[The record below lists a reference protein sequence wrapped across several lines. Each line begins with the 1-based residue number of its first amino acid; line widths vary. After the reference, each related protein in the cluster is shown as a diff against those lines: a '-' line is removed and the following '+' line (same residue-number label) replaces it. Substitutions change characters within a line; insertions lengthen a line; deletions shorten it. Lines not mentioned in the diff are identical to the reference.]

1 MKKIILVILMLVS
14 FTILL
19 SGCFYP
25 ACCVRPIQYD
35 GAYKG
40 KVIDADTGDPIEGV
54 VILGTW
60 DTVFS
65 GVAGG
70 VSEYYDA
77 KETVTDRNGEFTLP
91 GVGLRLNII
100 NKLDSVYVLMFKTG
114 YEYVDGPWESLKAS
128 FYYKDKIK
136 WEGNKSTIPLR
147 RLTSEERRKHSSLPS
162 RPSAPT
168 KKMKLMT
175 KEIDRARREQ
185 GLEPLSEGG
194 ED

>member
-1 MKKIILVILMLVS
+1 MKKTILSTFILVS

-19 SGCFYP
+19 SGCF

-40 KVIDADTGDPIEGV
+40 KVIDADTGEPIEGV

-60 DTVFS
+60 DTVSS
-65 GVAGG
+65 GVGGG

-77 KETVTDRNGEFTLP
+77 KETVTDKNGEFTLP
-91 GVGLRLNII
+91 GVGLRINII
-100 NKLDSVYVLMFKTG
+100 NKLDSMLVLIFKTG
-114 YEYVDGPWESLKAS
+114 YGYIGEGLWESYKKYSENFTVNGNMVIIRLK
-128 FYYKDKIK
+128 K
-136 WEGNKSTIPLR
+136 
-147 RLTSEERRKHSSLPS
+147 LTSEERRKHSSLPS
-162 RPSAPT
+162 RPAALT

-185 GLEPLSEGG
+185 GLEPLSEEGNQ
-194 ED
+194 DH